1 MLENNLNIRFKKFK
15 DSIINNK
22 YKFGKYWEK
31 EKTTFEVDFKDG
43 LFNSKGSRDYLPRI
57 FDESIID
64 DEIVPINGKKFV
76 QLGEKKLCTLK
87 NSGSR
92 HLLHLSHYFHEIKKI
107 IKDNDI
113 CLDVGSGSG
122 LLQFIIH
129 QNKKTTN
136 LYNQSDIS
144 SNQQSQITEEQNEI
158 ERNLLIKIINND
170 RLSEKELQEIR
181 DTLILFYGYGR
192 VEISNFTNY
201 ELEEELMMLNNL

>member
-1 MLENNLNIRFKKFK
+1 MLKDNLNIRFKKFK

-31 EKTTFEVDFKDG
+31 EKITFEVDFKDG
-43 LFNSKGSRDYLPRI
+43 LFNSKGSRDYLPKI

-76 QLGEKKLCTLK
+76 QLGKKKLCTLK
-87 NSGSR
+87 NIGST
-92 HLLHLSHYFHEIKKI
+92 HLLKLSHFFHEIKKI

-136 LYNQSDIS
+136 IFIDLPESIQSSIALCFTLFPDSKI
-144 SNQQSQITEEQNEI
+144 ILPNEI
-158 ERNLLIKIINND
+158 NGGGIFKHK
-170 RLSEKELQEIR
+170 RL
-181 DTLILFYGYGR
+181 
-192 VEISNFTNY
+192 
-201 ELEEELMMLNNL
+201 